1 MSFGSTLLFHPSRL
15 FLSRLIPPSP
25 SFFGRL
31 VQVDPFFLFFHKN
44 SSKSNELHY
53 ALFLQDKLG
62 YLPSQRLVS
71 FKFKQVS
78 HDFFQK
84 LVGFYTYHLLSR
96 NFLIFFLFFSFFS
109 FFLSFYIAFIFFF

>member
-44 SSKSNELHY
+44 SSKFNGLHH
-53 ALFLQDKLG
+53 AIFLQDKLVC
-62 YLPSQRLVS
+62 LSIQQLDFFELKKV
-71 FKFKQVS
+71 F

-84 LVGFYTYHLLSR
+84 LVIQQ
-96 NFLIFFLFFSFFS
+96 NVC
-109 FFLSFYIAFIFFF
+109 